1 MEKKN
6 NLYLTLSIILSVVV
20 LLLGGFI
27 VYDKA
32 FKKNENTNQVEQ
44 STSNCPKCTECEKCE
59 STASKCDC
67 PVYTN
72 SSNLGEKVRNV
83 KKIELDSTN
92 QKIVIGSKTLNLK
105 VDKYGNQDD
114 VLYINNAVANSYKY
128 DTNTVTLAPP
138 VAYLTDKY
146 VFFTSVGQDW
156 DGIVYAIDENAKEI
170 VVNDNG
176 YQMHDF
182 RIEDGYLHA
191 TGHVFR
197 GLVDDNPDKDLL
209 IKYIDN
215 TLIVTEAK

>member
-1 MEKKN
+1 MEKKKDCPN
-6 NLYLTLSIILSVVV
+6 KLLTTLMIVCVVLSVVI
-20 LLLGGFI
+20 LGI
-27 VYDKA
+27 VSYDK
-32 FKKNENTNQVEQ
+32 FIKKEEKRDVAPFVPAPMENNNKEITGNGQGDGTGCMP
-44 STSNCPKCTECEKCE
+44 TSYN
-59 STASKCDC
+59 
-67 PVYTN
+67 
-72 SSNLGEKVRNV
+72 GEKVSSV
-83 KKIELDSTN
+83 KKIDLSDVN
-92 QKIVIGSKTLNLK
+92 QKVTIGSKTLNLK
-105 VDKYGNQDD
+105 VDKDD
-114 VLYINNAVANSYKY
+114 ALYINNNVANSYKY
-128 DTNTVTLAPP
+128 DANHVTLVPP

-191 TGHVFR
+191 TGHVFL